1 MQRADLQWT
10 QSVISIWIISE
21 LAMMTSSERVS
32 RQHATC
38 NNKCVTSIGAHKTQA
53 QEQITQNHK
62 YGRQEALSQWMDIA
76 KVYPSIHDTLE
87 RKRNRSKNFAPTK
100 IHRIFLYFHFFSS
113 VSGFVRTFSSWPWQ
127 RIAPYY
133 SKEEEKSTWSKTQTH
148 THTFCVS
155 MEENTDIVE
164 WWRMKRQKKFHRD
177 VKFFVV
183 VRSLH

>member
-1 MQRADLQWT
+1 
-10 QSVISIWIISE
+10 
-21 LAMMTSSERVS
+21 MTSSERVS

-133 SKEEEKSTWSKTQTH
+133 SKEDEKSTWSKTQTH
-148 THTFCVS
+148 THILCIDGRKHGYCWMVANEKAKEVS
-155 MEENTDIVE
+155 SGRKVL
-164 WWRMKRQKKFHRD
+164 RSRS
-177 VKFFVV
+177 FVALV
-183 VRSLH
+183 VTCTRR